1 MGSPGWHSLCPPHD
15 ELLQLCPRDPV
26 RSPGDPGRGKDGGL
40 QGSRARS
47 LDGAP
52 GTGGGAGLGS
62 RKPELPSVPV
72 HAVWP
77 WEVTDPLRPSA
88 SSQWNGDH
96 RCLPSEGRPGSPT
109 LPVFCL
115 EVAAPA
121 PALPLLPAASRGP
134 SSRPPRLS
142 GPQPSAPSSSRPPSS
157 QHPPPCDPPGR
168 TDITSNRKV
177 PVWIVDSTSGC
188 KRELLWIPRDAGKH
202 SETWRHCVAP
212 PPWSPREPPRPSP
225 PVKPRLLG
233 CQG

>member
-1 MGSPGWHSLCPPHD
+1 MTSCSSCVPGTLSGRQEILAEARTEACRGAGPGAWTVLRGLEGALAWDPESPSSRLSPCTWCGLGKSQTLSGHQRPPSGM
-15 ELLQLCPRDPV
+15 EITGVFPR
-26 RSPGDPGRGKDGGL
+26 RAGRG
-40 QGSRARS
+40 ARHF
-47 LDGAP
+47 
-52 GTGGGAGLGS
+52 
-62 RKPELPSVPV
+62 PS
-72 HAVWP
+72 
-77 WEVTDPLRPSA
+77 SA
-88 SSQWNGDH
+88 WRS
-96 RCLPSEGRPGSPT
+96 
-109 LPVFCL
+109 
-115 EVAAPA
+115 AAPA

>member
-1 MGSPGWHSLCPPHD
+1 MALKGRRESLKALMGSPGWHSLCPPHD

-96 RCLPSEGRPGSPT
+96 RRLPSEGRPGSPT

-115 EVAAPA
+115 EVRCSCSCAPA
-121 PALPLLPAASRGP
+121 AARGLEGTQQPASPVVRPSALGPFLLPSSLLPASP
-134 SSRPPRLS
+134 TLRP
-142 GPQPSAPSSSRPPSS
+142 A
-157 QHPPPCDPPGR
+157 R
-168 TDITSNRKV
+168 TD
-177 PVWIVDSTSGC
+177 
-188 KRELLWIPRDAGKH
+188 
-202 SETWRHCVAP
+202 
-212 PPWSPREPPRPSP
+212 
-225 PVKPRLLG
+225 
-233 CQG
+233 